1 MFTVLAVSGS
11 PRKGGNTEILL
22 KTALE
27 PLARAGHKTQA
38 FFLSQKKVAPCRA
51 CDKCLKKGRCIV
63 KDDFQEL
70 YQMVDS
76 CDALL
81 VGSPVYMRNVSAQLK
96 AVFDRFHCAHHS
108 QPFRGKLG
116 GALAVG
122 GAPNSQG
129 IVLGAIHNFFLSFG
143 MYCVPGHVNGVSV
156 VAREKAEVLRQP
168 ASLAEARELGDNILA
183 LLSKIKPEEL
193 R

>member
-1 MFTVLAVSGS
+1 MMFAVLAISGS
-11 PRKGGNTEILL
+11 PRKGGNTETLL
-22 KTALE
+22 KAALE
-27 PLARAGHKTQA
+27 PFARAKHKTHT

-51 CDKCLKKGRCIV
+51 CDKCLAKGRCVV

-70 YQMVDS
+70 YRLVDS

-96 AVFDRFHCAHHS
+96 AVFDRFHCAHPS
-108 QPFRGKLG
+108 QPFKGKLG

-129 IVLGAIHNFFLSFG
+129 MVLSVIHNFFLSFG
-143 MYCVPGHVNGVSV
+143 MYCVPAQVNGVSV
-156 VAREKAEVLRQP
+156 VAREKAEVARQP
-168 ASLAEARELGDNILA
+168 QSLAEARKLGENILA
-183 LLSKIKPEEL
+183 LLSKIQAEE
-193 R
+193 